1 MAVAQIYVL
10 RPRPGRLQ
18 EFMRDV
24 NRFEKIVRRDG
35 GKLRVW
41 NTAAGG
47 EPNTV
52 GLVVET
58 ADWEAFGEYSAKL
71 EADPEWKA
79 FLAELNSARDPNAD
93 MVRTQI
99 SVEVPVG

>member
-1 MAVAQIYVL
+1 M
-10 RPRPGRLQ
+10 
-18 EFMRDV
+18 
-24 NRFEKIVRRDG
+24 
-35 GKLRVW
+35 
-41 NTAAGG
+41 
-47 EPNTV
+47 
-52 GLVVET
+52 VET